1 MDIKCTTAGGNASIE
16 FSSVNARYLI
26 AMQTEPSQI
35 VSGTVVIP
43 VAFGVRSEIIN
54 ESRAIN
60 TFVDLPLGQTVS
72 LIG

>member
-26 AMQTEPSQI
+26 AMQTEPPQI

-43 VAFGVRSEIIN
+43 VAFDVRSEIVN
-54 ESRAIN
+54 ESRAVN

>member
-1 MDIKCTTAGGNASIE
+1 
-16 FSSVNARYLI
+16 
-26 AMQTEPSQI
+26 MQTEPSQI

-43 VAFGVRSEIIN
+43 VAFDVRSEIVN
-54 ESRAIN
+54 ESRAVN